1 MQNHPASEENPPT
14 PPQQKETLV
23 QAIKQWVK
31 NDRDMA
37 LLRKEIKKRQDEQ
50 KKITQSLISI
60 MREQDLPEADI
71 AYVQKTQKKSIS
83 KKSIV
88 PILTRY
94 YKGDATKVAE
104 LSQFIFDNRET
115 VIQEKIQLKK
125 PTKIEKEK

>member
-1 MQNHPASEENPPT
+1 MEVTATQEIQQPLLNS
-14 PPQQKETLV
+14 QKETLI
-23 QAIKQWVK
+23 QTIKQWVK
-31 NDRDMA
+31 NDRDMNA
-37 LLRKEIKKRQDEQ
+37 LKKELAKRREEQ
-50 KKITQSLISI
+50 KKITQTLISI
-60 MREQDLPEADI
+60 MREQELPEADI

-83 KKSIV
+83 KKSIF

-125 PTKIEKEK
+125 PPKN